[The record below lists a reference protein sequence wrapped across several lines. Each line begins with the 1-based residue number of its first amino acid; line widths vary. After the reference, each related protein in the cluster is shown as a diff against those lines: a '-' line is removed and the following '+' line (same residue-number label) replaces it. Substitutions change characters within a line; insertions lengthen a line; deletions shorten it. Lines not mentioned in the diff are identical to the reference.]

1 MHSRVVED
9 AGRGVRSG
17 GANCVRTQGVVAME
31 PTARVAIVSEKHRPR
46 QEGRSARGSGVGAL
60 TLSPMAVDVALDIGT
75 CMTRLA
81 TSEQGLIF
89 NEPTHVAVDTRSGQ
103 VVEVGY
109 RALEKVAQSSRHVS
123 VFRPLSQGATVDF
136 DVTARLMSGLFDRAG
151 VSKLSRARVL
161 LSVPSLA
168 TAIERR
174 ALRQAAVQAGAREVS
189 LVEAPLAAAIGLG
202 LPVQDPV
209 GSAVALLG
217 GGSSE
222 VAIISLGG
230 IVTGA
235 GRRVGGYDIDQTIA
249 TLLRTNLGVVVSPAT
264 LESLKNRLGSALN
277 TTRGS
282 SELVLART
290 VDAGQLVEVEV
301 TAELVNHALYEVTSM
316 VVRMVQDCLGDT
328 PPDLSQDVSSMG
340 LTLVGGLSQLNDF
353 DSLVAENTGVA
364 IGVAYE
370 PDLVVIKGLV
380 MCMQEMSS
388 LHALFRNADR

>member
-1 MHSRVVED
+1 
-9 AGRGVRSG
+9 
-17 GANCVRTQGVVAME
+17 
-31 PTARVAIVSEKHRPR
+31 
-46 QEGRSARGSGVGAL
+46 
-60 TLSPMAVDVALDIGT
+60 
-75 CMTRLA
+75 MTRLA
-81 TSEQGLIF
+81 TSDQGLIF

-109 RALEKVAQSSRHVS
+109 GALEKVAQSARHVS

-151 VSKLSRARVL
+151 ISKLSRARVV

-189 LVEAPLAAAIGLG
+189 LIEAPLAAAIGLG
-202 LPVQDPV
+202 LPVQNPV
-209 GSAVALLG
+209 GSAIGLFG
-217 GGSSE
+217 GGASE
-222 VAIISLGG
+222 VAVISLGG

-235 GRRVGGYDIDQTIA
+235 GRRVGGFDIDQTIA
-249 TLLRTNLGVVVSPAT
+249 TLLRTSVGVVVSPGQ
-264 LESLKNRLGSALN
+264 LEILKNELGSALN

-282 SELVLART
+282 RQVVLART
-290 VDAGQLVEVEV
+290 VDTGRLVEVEV
-301 TAELVNHALYEVTSM
+301 TSELVNQALQEVTS
-316 VVRMVQDCLGDT
+316 VIVRMVQDCLGDT

-340 LTLVGGLSQLNDF
+340 LTLVGGLSQLQDI
-353 DSLVAENTGVA
+353 DALLADNTGVA

-370 PDLVVIKGLV
+370 PDLAVIKGLV
-380 MCMQEMSS
+380 MCLQEMSS